1 VIAGRARIGAKAWI
15 GASAVVSNAVRV
27 GEGAR
32 VRLGAMVIR
41 DVPDGASVSGNF
53 AVDHARTL
61 RRYIEDAGP

>member
-1 VIAGRARIGAKAWI
+1 
-15 GASAVVSNAVRV
+15 
-27 GEGAR
+27 
-32 VRLGAMVIR
+32 MVIR